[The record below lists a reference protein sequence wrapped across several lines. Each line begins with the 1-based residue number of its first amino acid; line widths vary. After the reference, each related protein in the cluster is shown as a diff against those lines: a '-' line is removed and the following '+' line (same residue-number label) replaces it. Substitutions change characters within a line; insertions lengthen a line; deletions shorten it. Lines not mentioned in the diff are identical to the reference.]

1 MPVFVD
7 ISINDPNTNEAYT
20 TKLTSLS
27 KQWQSKYGDV
37 WVLVSRIEKG
47 FWQQSFLRLQ
57 SNLLFEEAHV
67 GYNKELWVRLK

>member
-1 MPVFVD
+1 MPFFD
-7 ISINDPNTNEAYT
+7 ISINDPNTNEAYA

-47 FWQQSFLRLQ
+47 FWQQAFFRLQ
-57 SNLLFEEAHV
+57 SNLFFEEVLV